1 MDCPK
6 CGHEM
11 EAVVHEN
18 IEVDRCV
25 LCRGLWFDLLEHETL
40 KGLAGSECIDSGDPR
55 VGKLFNVDDRI
66 RCPRCAS
73 TMVRMVDA
81 VQPHIWYESCSTC
94 HGVFFD
100 AGEFKDYKRETVA
113 DFFRALRA
121 RERR

>member
-11 EAVVHEN
+11 EAVVHET
-18 IEVDRCV
+18 IEVDRCT

-40 KGLAGSECIDSGDPR
+40 KGLADSECIDSGDPR

-73 TMVRMVDA
+73 AMVRMVDA
-81 VQPHIWYESCSTC
+81 SQPHIWYESCSSC

-113 DFFRALRA
+113 DLFRALRA

>member
-18 IEVDRCV
+18 IEVDRCT
-25 LCRGLWFDLLEHETL
+25 LCRGLWFDLLEHEAL
-40 KGLAGSECIDSGDPR
+40 KGLADSECIDSGDPR

-73 TMVRMVDA
+73 TMVRMVD
-81 VQPHIWYESCSTC
+81 VGQPHIWYESCSSC

-113 DFFRALRA
+113 DLFRALRA